1 MQLLIDVVQELSL
14 ARTLD
19 RVTEIVRHAAR
30 AMADADG
37 ATFVLRDGDQCFYK
51 DEEAIT
57 PLWKGKRFPIDT
69 CVSGWSMLNKRS
81 AVIPDI
87 RDDPRVPYE
96 AYQPTFVK
104 SMVMVPIRTLNP
116 IGAIG
121 VYWARTYQ
129 ADAQQVHLLQAL
141 ADSTSIA
148 LENVQVYAE
157 LESRIQQ
164 RTEELAAANRTLL
177 SEIEERQRVEA
188 AMRELSLTDDL
199 TGIYNRRGFKL
210 LADRALEAARRR
222 GVYCHL
228 IYLDL
233 DGLKVLNDA
242 EGHAAGDVLLREA
255 TALLQNVFRKTDIVA
270 RLGGDEFAVLA
281 VDSNTS
287 SDDIRRR
294 MATALSNHQRIG
306 AQRLQGSRHATA
318 EMRAPR
324 LSFSVGHVDVAP
336 DHADSLEAL
345 LALADSR
352 MYAEKTARRRA
363 SSPSASPVPPAEALA
378 TRH

>member
-1 MQLLIDVVQELSL
+1 MQRLIDIVQELSL
-14 ARTLD
+14 ARTMD

-30 AMADADG
+30 EMAEADG

-51 DEEAIT
+51 DEDAIT
-57 PLWKGKRFPIDT
+57 PLWKGKRFPMEI
-69 CVSGWSMLNKRS
+69 CVSGWSMLNRRP

-87 RDDPRVPYE
+87 KDDARVPYE
-96 AYQPTFVK
+96 AYRPTFVK
-104 SMVMVPIRTLNP
+104 SMVMVPIRTLDP

-121 VYWARTYQ
+121 VYWARPHQ

-157 LESRIQQ
+157 LEQRIQQ
-164 RTEELAAANRTLL
+164 RTEELAATNRHLM

-222 GVYCHL
+222 GAYCHL
-228 IYLDL
+228 LYLDL
-233 DGLKVLNDA
+233 DGLKLLNDT

-287 SDDIRRR
+287 SEEIRRR
-294 MATALSNHQRIG
+294 LAVALSNLQRVG
-306 AQRLQGSRHATA
+306 AQRRPGMNGA
-318 EMRAPR
+318 RAPR

-336 DHADSLEAL
+336 DQIDSLEAL

-352 MYAEKTARRRA
+352 MYAEKTARR
-363 SSPSASPVPPAEALA
+363 SGQFAESVAA
-378 TRH
+378 RH

>member
-1 MQLLIDVVQELSL
+1 MHRLIDIVQEMSL
-14 ARTLD
+14 ARTID

-30 AMADADG
+30 ELANADG
-37 ATFVLRDGDQCFYK
+37 ATFVLRDGEHCFYK
-51 DEEAIT
+51 DEEAIA
-57 PLWKGKRFPIDT
+57 PLWKGKRFPIAD
-69 CVSGWSMLNKRS
+69 CVSGWSMLNRRP
-81 AVIPDI
+81 AVIPNI
-87 RDDPRVPYE
+87 ADDPRVPYE
-96 AYQPTFVK
+96 AYRPTFVK
-104 SMVMVPIRTLNP
+104 SMVMVPIRTLDP

-121 VYWARTYQ
+121 VYWARHYQ
-129 ADAQQVHLLQAL
+129 ADAYQVQVLQAL

-157 LESRIQQ
+157 LESRIEK
-164 RTEELAAANRTLL
+164 RTQELAAANRHLV

-233 DGLKVLNDA
+233 DGLKSLNDA
-242 EGHAAGDVLLREA
+242 EGHAAGDMLLREA
-255 TALLQNVFRKTDIVA
+255 TGLLQNVFRRTDIVA

-287 SDDIRRR
+287 ADDIRRR
-294 MATALSNHQRIG
+294 LATALSNHQRIG
-306 AQRLQGSRHATA
+306 AQRLQGSHLGLGDT
-318 EMRAPR
+318 RAPR

-336 DHADSLEAL
+336 EQTDSLEAL

-352 MYAEKTARRRA
+352 MYAQKVARRQA
-363 SSPSASPVPPAEALA
+363 PPVVLA
-378 TRH
+378 THH

>member
-1 MQLLIDVVQELSL
+1 MQRLIDIVQELSL
-14 ARTLD
+14 ARTID

-30 AMADADG
+30 EMAEADG

-51 DEEAIT
+51 DEEAIE
-57 PLWKGKRFPIDT
+57 PLWKGKRFPLEA
-69 CVSGWSMLNKRS
+69 CVSGWSMLNRRP
-81 AVIPDI
+81 AIIPDI
-87 RDDPRVPYE
+87 KDDARVPYE
-96 AYQPTFVK
+96 AYRPTFVK
-104 SMVMVPIRTLNP
+104 SMVMVPIRTLEP

-121 VYWARTYQ
+121 VYWAHQHQ
-129 ADAQQVHLLQAL
+129 ADMQQVHLLQAL
-141 ADSTSIA
+141 ADLTSIA

-157 LESRIQQ
+157 LEQRIQQ
-164 RTEELAAANRTLL
+164 RTEELAATNRHLM

-222 GVYCHL
+222 GAYCHL
-228 IYLDL
+228 LYLDL
-233 DGLKVLNDA
+233 DGLKLLNDA
-242 EGHAAGDVLLREA
+242 EGHAAGDALLCEA

-281 VDSNTS
+281 VDSNS
-287 SDDIRRR
+287 SCDEIRRR
-294 MATALSNHQRIG
+294 LATALSNLQRVG
-306 AQRLQGSRHATA
+306 AQRRPGMGDARS
-318 EMRAPR
+318 PR

-336 DHADSLEAL
+336 DHHESLEAL
-345 LALADSR
+345 IALADSR
-352 MYAEKTARRRA
+352 MYAEKVARRQ
-363 SSPSASPVPPAEALA
+363 PPQPQVAEAIA